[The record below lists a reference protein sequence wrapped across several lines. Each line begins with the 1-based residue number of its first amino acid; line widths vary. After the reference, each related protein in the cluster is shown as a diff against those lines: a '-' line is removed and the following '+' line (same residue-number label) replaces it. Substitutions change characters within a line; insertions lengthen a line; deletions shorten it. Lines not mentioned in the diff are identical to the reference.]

1 MTDKKIDN
9 RNGMELEP
17 LSATD
22 DQLLQAFFADNRME
36 EIPDEGFSDRVM
48 QALPALEQ
56 EKTVLTLEQEK
67 TVLTLEQEKTVLA
80 LEQEKTV
87 LALDQ
92 KKALAKRR
100 RLEHLWTAACV
111 AVGIVAAVVC
121 QGWEQIQG
129 WLFSMKIDFL
139 LTGSRALTHVA
150 DAITPTQN
158 LLMILAGLLVLV
170 MVWGYNELAD
180 AR

>member
-1 MTDKKIDN
+1 MTDKMIDN
-9 RNGMELEP
+9 RNGRKLEP

-36 EIPDEGFSDRVM
+36 EIPDHGFSDRVM
-48 QALPALEQ
+48 QALPSLDS
-56 EKTVLTLEQEK
+56 EKTVLTL
-67 TVLTLEQEKTVLA
+67 
-80 LEQEKTV
+80 
-87 LALDQ
+87 DQ
-92 KKALAKRR
+92 DQTLAKRL

-111 AVGIVAAVVC
+111 AVGVVAAVVC

-139 LTGSRALTHVA
+139 LTGSRALTHVL
-150 DAITPTQN
+150 DTIMQTQN
-158 LLMILAGLLVLV
+158 LLMLLAGIFVLI

>member
-1 MTDKKIDN
+1 MTDKMIDN
-9 RNGMELEP
+9 INGMELEP

-22 DQLLQAFFADNRME
+22 NQLLQAFFADNRME
-36 EIPDEGFSDRVM
+36 EIPDDGFSDRVM
-48 QALPALEQ
+48 QALPSLEQ
-56 EKTVLTLEQEK
+56 EK
-67 TVLTLEQEKTVLA
+67 A
-80 LEQEKTV
+80 LV
-87 LALDQ
+87 
-92 KKALAKRR
+92 KRR

-139 LTGSRALTHVA
+139 LTGSRALTHLA

-158 LLMILAGLLVLV
+158 LLMMLAGIVVLV

>member
-1 MTDKKIDN
+1 MTDKMIDN
-9 RNGMELEP
+9 IKSMELEP

-36 EIPDEGFSDRVM
+36 EIPDDGFSDRVM
-48 QALPALEQ
+48 QALPSLEQ
-56 EKTVLTLEQEK
+56 EK
-67 TVLTLEQEKTVLA
+67 A
-80 LEQEKTV
+80 LV
-87 LALDQ
+87 
-92 KKALAKRR
+92 KRR

-139 LTGSRALTHVA
+139 LTGSRALTHLA

-158 LLMILAGLLVLV
+158 LLMMLAGIVVLV

>member
-1 MTDKKIDN
+1 MVMTDKMIDN
-9 RNGMELEP
+9 INGMELEP

-36 EIPDEGFSDRVM
+36 EVPDDGFSDRVM
-48 QALPALEQ
+48 QALPGLEQ
-56 EKTVLTLEQEK
+56 EKTMLSLEQEK
-67 TVLTLEQEKTVLA
+67 TGLSLEQK
-80 LEQEKTV
+80 Q
-87 LALDQ
+87 
-92 KKALAKRR
+92 ALAKRR

-139 LTGSRALTHVA
+139 LTGSRALTHLA

-158 LLMILAGLLVLV
+158 LLMMLAGIVVLV
-170 MVWGYNELAD
+170 MVWGYNEVAD

>member
-1 MTDKKIDN
+1 MVMTDKMIDKI
-9 RNGMELEP
+9 NGMEFEP

-36 EIPDEGFSDRVM
+36 EIPDDGFSDRVM
-48 QALPALEQ
+48 QALPGLEQ
-56 EKTVLTLEQEK
+56 EKTMLSLEQEK
-67 TVLTLEQEKTVLA
+67 TGLSLEQK
-80 LEQEKTV
+80 Q
-87 LALDQ
+87 
-92 KKALAKRR
+92 ALAKRL

-111 AVGIVAAVVC
+111 AVGVVAAVVC

-139 LTGSRALTHVA
+139 LTGSRALTHVL
-150 DAITPTQN
+150 DAIMQTQN
-158 LLMILAGLLVLV
+158 LLMMLAGIVVLV
-170 MVWGYNELAD
+170 MVWGYNEVAD

>member
-1 MTDKKIDN
+1 MVMTDKMIDN
-9 RNGMELEP
+9 INGMELEP

-36 EIPDEGFSDRVM
+36 EIPDDGFSDRVM
-48 QALPALEQ
+48 QALPGLEQ
-56 EKTVLTLEQEK
+56 EK
-67 TVLTLEQEKTVLA
+67 A
-80 LEQEKTV
+80 L
-87 LALDQ
+87 LSLDQ
-92 KKALAKRR
+92 KKTVLSLDQEQALAKRR

-111 AVGIVAAVVC
+111 AVGVVAAVVC

-158 LLMILAGLLVLV
+158 LLMMLVGLFVLI

>member
-1 MTDKKIDN
+1 MTDKMIDN
-9 RNGMELEP
+9 INGVELEP

-36 EIPDEGFSDRVM
+36 EIPDDGFSDRVM
-48 QALPALEQ
+48 QALPSLEQ
-56 EKTVLTLEQEK
+56 EK
-67 TVLTLEQEKTVLA
+67 A
-80 LEQEKTV
+80 LV
-87 LALDQ
+87 
-92 KKALAKRR
+92 KRR

-150 DAITPTQN
+150 DAVTQTQN
-158 LLMILAGLLVLV
+158 LLMMLAGIVVLV
-170 MVWGYNELAD
+170 MVWGYNEVAD

>member
-1 MTDKKIDN
+1 MTDKMIDN
-9 RNGMELEP
+9 RKGMEFEP

-36 EIPDEGFSDRVM
+36 EVPDDGFSDRVM

-56 EKTVLTLEQEK
+56 EKTVLS
-67 TVLTLEQEKTVLA
+67 

-92 KKALAKRR
+92 EKAWAKRR

-139 LTGSRALTHVA
+139 LTGSRALTHLA

-158 LLMILAGLLVLV
+158 LLMMLAGIIVLV
-170 MVWGYNELAD
+170 MVWGYNEVAD

>member
-1 MTDKKIDN
+1 MTDKKNDN
-9 RNGMELEP
+9 RNGMDLEP
-17 LSATD
+17 LSAAD
-22 DQLLQAFFADNRME
+22 DQRLQAFFADNRME
-36 EIPDEGFSDRVM
+36 EIPDDGFSDRVM
-48 QALPALEQ
+48 QALPGLEQ
-56 EKTVLTLEQEK
+56 EKTVLSLEQK
-67 TVLTLEQEKTVLA
+67 QAV
-80 LEQEKTV
+80 
-87 LALDQ
+87 
-92 KKALAKRR
+92 AKRR

-158 LLMILAGLLVLV
+158 LLMMLAGLVVLV

>member
-1 MTDKKIDN
+1 MTDKMIDN
-9 RNGMELEP
+9 MNGMELEP

-36 EIPDEGFSDRVM
+36 EIPDDGFSDRVM
-48 QALPALEQ
+48 Q
-56 EKTVLTLEQEK
+56 
-67 TVLTLEQEKTVLA
+67 
-80 LEQEKTV
+80 
-87 LALDQ
+87 
-92 KKALAKRR
+92 ALAKRR

-139 LTGSRALTHVA
+139 LTGSRALTHLT
-150 DAITPTQN
+150 DAITQTQN
-158 LLMILAGLLVLV
+158 LLMMLAGIVVLV
-170 MVWGYNELAD
+170 MVWGYNEVAD
-180 AR
+180 ARE

>member
-1 MTDKKIDN
+1 MTDKMIDN

-36 EIPDEGFSDRVM
+36 EIPDDGFSDRVM

-56 EKTVLTLEQEK
+56 EKTVLSLEQ
-67 TVLTLEQEKTVLA
+67 
-80 LEQEKTV
+80 
-87 LALDQ
+87 
-92 KKALAKRR
+92 ALAKRR

-111 AVGIVAAVVC
+111 AVGVVAAVVC

-139 LTGSRALTHVA
+139 LTGSRALTHLA

-158 LLMILAGLLVLV
+158 LLMMLAGIVVLV
-170 MVWGYNELAD
+170 MVWGYNEVAD

>member
-1 MTDKKIDN
+1 MTDKMIDN
-9 RNGMELEP
+9 INGVELEP

-36 EIPDEGFSDRVM
+36 EVPDDGFSDRVM
-48 QALPALEQ
+48 QALPSLEQ
-56 EKTVLTLEQEK
+56 EQ
-67 TVLTLEQEKTVLA
+67 A
-80 LEQEKTV
+80 LV
-87 LALDQ
+87 
-92 KKALAKRR
+92 KRR

-139 LTGSRALTHVA
+139 LTGSRALTHLA
-150 DAITPTQN
+150 DAIPQTQN
-158 LLMILAGLLVLV
+158 LLMMLAGIVVLV

>member
-1 MTDKKIDN
+1 MVMTDKMIDKI
-9 RNGMELEP
+9 NGVELEP

-36 EIPDEGFSDRVM
+36 EIPDDGFSDRVM
-48 QALPALEQ
+48 QALPSLEQ
-56 EKTVLTLEQEK
+56 EKAM
-67 TVLTLEQEKTVLA
+67 LA
-80 LEQEKTV
+80 LEQE
-87 LALDQ
+87 Q
-92 KKALAKRR
+92 ALAKRL

-111 AVGIVAAVVC
+111 AVGVVAAVVC

-150 DAITPTQN
+150 DAVTQTQN
-158 LLMILAGLLVLV
+158 LLMMLAGIIVLV
-170 MVWGYNELAD
+170 MVWGYNEVAD

>member
-1 MTDKKIDN
+1 MTDKMIDN

-22 DQLLQAFFADNRME
+22 DQLLQAFFADNKME
-36 EIPDEGFSDRVM
+36 EVPDDGFSDRVM
-48 QALPALEQ
+48 QALPSLEQ
-56 EKTVLTLEQEK
+56 E
-67 TVLTLEQEKTVLA
+67 
-80 LEQEKTV
+80 
-87 LALDQ
+87 
-92 KKALAKRR
+92 KALAKRR

-111 AVGIVAAVVC
+111 AVGVVAAVVC

-139 LTGSRALTHVA
+139 LTGSRALTHLA
-150 DAITPTQN
+150 DAIPQTQN
-158 LLMILAGLLVLV
+158 LLMMLAGIVVLV

>member
-1 MTDKKIDN
+1 MTDKMIDN
-9 RNGMELEP
+9 MNGMELEP

-22 DQLLQAFFADNRME
+22 DQLLQAFFADNKME
-36 EIPDEGFSDRVM
+36 EVPDDGFSDRVM
-48 QALPALEQ
+48 Q
-56 EKTVLTLEQEK
+56 
-67 TVLTLEQEKTVLA
+67 
-80 LEQEKTV
+80 
-87 LALDQ
+87 
-92 KKALAKRR
+92 ALAKRR

-139 LTGSRALTHVA
+139 LTGSRALTHLT
-150 DAITPTQN
+150 DAITQTQN
-158 LLMILAGLLVLV
+158 LLMMLAGIVVLV

-180 AR
+180 ARE

>member
-1 MTDKKIDN
+1 MVMTDKMIDN

-56 EKTVLTLEQEK
+56 EKIVLALEQKKTVLSLEQEK
-67 TVLTLEQEKTVLA
+67 TVLTLEQK
-80 LEQEKTV
+80 Q
-87 LALDQ
+87 
-92 KKALAKRR
+92 ALAKRR

-158 LLMILAGLLVLV
+158 LLMMLAGLLVLV

>member
-1 MTDKKIDN
+1 MIDN
-9 RNGMELEP
+9 INGMELEP

-36 EIPDEGFSDRVM
+36 EIPDDGFSDRVM
-48 QALPALEQ
+48 QALPGLEQ
-56 EKTVLTLEQEK
+56 EK
-67 TVLTLEQEKTVLA
+67 A
-80 LEQEKTV
+80 L
-87 LALDQ
+87 LSLDQ
-92 KKALAKRR
+92 KKTVLSLDQEQALAKRR

-111 AVGIVAAVVC
+111 AVGVVAAVVC

-158 LLMILAGLLVLV
+158 LLMMLAGLFVLI

>member
-1 MTDKKIDN
+1 MTDKMIDN
-9 RNGMELEP
+9 RNGRKLEP

-36 EIPDEGFSDRVM
+36 EIPDDGFSDRVM
-48 QALPALEQ
+48 QALPGLEQ
-56 EKTVLTLEQEK
+56 EKTI
-67 TVLTLEQEKTVLA
+67 LA
-80 LEQEKTV
+80 LEQEKTM
-87 LALDQ
+87 LSLEQEQAW
-92 KKALAKRR
+92 AKRR

-158 LLMILAGLLVLV
+158 LLMMLVGLFVLI

>member
-1 MTDKKIDN
+1 MTDKKNDN
-9 RNGMELEP
+9 RKGMELEP
-17 LSATD
+17 LSAAD
-22 DQLLQAFFADNRME
+22 DQRLQAFFADNRME
-36 EIPDEGFSDRVM
+36 EIPDDGFSDRVM
-48 QALPALEQ
+48 QALPGLEQ
-56 EKTVLTLEQEK
+56 EKTVLSLEQK
-67 TVLTLEQEKTVLA
+67 QA
-80 LEQEKTV
+80 W
-87 LALDQ
+87 
-92 KKALAKRR
+92 AKRR

-158 LLMILAGLLVLV
+158 LLMMLAGLLVLIV
-170 MVWGYNELAD
+170 VWGYNELAD

>member
-1 MTDKKIDN
+1 MVMTDKMIDN
-9 RNGMELEP
+9 INGMELEP

-36 EIPDEGFSDRVM
+36 EIPDDGFSDRVM
-48 QALPALEQ
+48 QALPGLEPEKTVLSLDQ
-56 EKTVLTLEQEK
+56 EKTVLSLEQE
-67 TVLTLEQEKTVLA
+67 Q
-80 LEQEKTV
+80 
-87 LALDQ
+87 
-92 KKALAKRR
+92 ALAKRR

-139 LTGSRALTHVA
+139 LTGSRALTHLA

-158 LLMILAGLLVLV
+158 LLMMLAGIVVLV
-170 MVWGYNELAD
+170 MVWGYNEVAD

>member
-1 MTDKKIDN
+1 MTDKMIDN
-9 RNGMELEP
+9 INGVELEP

-22 DQLLQAFFADNRME
+22 DQLLQAFFADNRMK
-36 EIPDEGFSDRVM
+36 EIPDDGFSDRVM
-48 QALPALEQ
+48 QALPSLEQ
-56 EKTVLTLEQEK
+56 EQ
-67 TVLTLEQEKTVLA
+67 
-80 LEQEKTV
+80 
-87 LALDQ
+87 
-92 KKALAKRR
+92 ALAKRR

-111 AVGIVAAVVC
+111 AVGVVAAVVC

-139 LTGSRALTHVA
+139 LTGSRALTHLA

-158 LLMILAGLLVLV
+158 LLMMLAGIVVLV